1 MSNVIDQIEKEN
13 LRPDAPKFE
22 VGDTVKVFV
31 KVVEGD
37 KERLQAYEG
46 TVIARRNGSVR
57 ETFTVRRISFGVGV
71 ERTFPVHSPRI
82 DHVEIVRRGKA
93 NRAKLYYLRERTG
106 KAAKLKERKVTKKE
120 KAN

>member
-1 MSNVIDQIEKEN
+1 MNLIQVIEQEN
-13 LRPDAPKFE
+13 LKKEVPQFN

-46 TVIARRNGSVR
+46 IVIAKRNGSIR
-57 ETFTVRRISFGVGV
+57 ETFTVRRISYGIGV
-71 ERTFPVHSPRI
+71 EITFPLHSPRI
-82 DHVEIVRRGKA
+82 DRIEVVRKGKV

-106 KAAKLKERKVTKKE
+106 KSARVKEDR
-120 KAN
+120 

>member
-1 MSNVIDQIEKEN
+1 MNMISTLEKEGLKEQVADFN
-13 LRPDAPKFE
+13 I
-22 VGDTVKVFV
+22 GDTVRVFV

-46 TVIARRNGSVR
+46 VVIARKNGSIR

-82 DHVEIVRRGKA
+82 DHVDVVRKGKVR
-93 NRAKLYYLRERTG
+93 RAKLYYLRGLSG
-106 KAAKLKERKVTKKE
+106 KKAKIKK
-120 KAN
+120 AL